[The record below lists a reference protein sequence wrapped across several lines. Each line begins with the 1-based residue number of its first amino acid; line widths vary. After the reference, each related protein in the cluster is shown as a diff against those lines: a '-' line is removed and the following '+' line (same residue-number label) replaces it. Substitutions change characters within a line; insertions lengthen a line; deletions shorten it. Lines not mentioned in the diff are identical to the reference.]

1 MPPTTVSP
9 IQAANLVV
17 LDTEMPPRSV
27 FSSDLLAAAPQALVK
42 DTILVNPSDGPCQSS
57 KKITG
62 PSLNEQHSSA
72 SSEDHPMSVSEP
84 ALVQATTKEILNPV
98 SIVHA
103 SPSHPEERS
112 LTVLSTRPALAQI
125 TIEEILDSGSMEY
138 TSSSLEGRCLSFPPP
153 ALAQRAA
160 MSEEAMQE
168 EGAKGECDFEYTSFS
183 SHHVPAPEAA
193 EPAHTTSMEEEGVDE
208 EFYMGYHPFDAEDHP
223 VPQISLPEYDSND
236 PLWMYI
242 DTWLNQLPN
251 SRIPDPFVHVPAK
264 YHHSLETFLN
274 SVLPPSLPSH
284 QIQESGMDSPS
295 NNGPSPP
302 EVHPNTQDPSA
313 VLRSSTPTPMTLDDD
328 ESFIFSAPPGP
339 WNTMWVIDE
348 DDDLDAP
355 YQQGWMPCNQDMAER
370 VLDQVEVDYDDRFAD
385 DVQHFDDSQSDEE

>member
-1 MPPTTVSP
+1 
-9 IQAANLVV
+9 
-17 LDTEMPPRSV
+17 MPPRSV
-27 FSSDLLAAAPQALVK
+27 FSSDVLAAAPQALVK
-42 DTILVNPSDGPCQSS
+42 DSVSIDPFDGTCQSS

-62 PSLNEQHSSA
+62 PSLIEQHSSA
-72 SSEDHPMSVSEP
+72 SSEDHPMSVSGP
-84 ALVQATTKEILNPV
+84 AFFQATTEEIFNPG

-103 SPSHPEERS
+103 SPPYSEERS
-112 LTVLSTRPALAQI
+112 LTVLSTRPSRALT
-125 TIEEILDSGSMEY
+125 TIEEILDSASMEY
-138 TSSSLEGRCLSFPPP
+138 TSSSLEDRCSSFPQP
-153 ALAQRAA
+153 ALAQRAI
-160 MSEEAMQE
+160 MREEAMQE
-168 EGAKGECDFEYTSFS
+168 ERAKGECDFEYTSFS
-183 SHHVPAPEAA
+183 SHHVPAPEAD
-193 EPAHTTSMEEEGVDE
+193 EFAHTTSMKEEGVDE

-223 VPQISLPEYDSND
+223 VPQIALPEYDPND

-274 SVLPPSLPSH
+274 SVLPPSFPSH
-284 QIQESGMDSPS
+284 QIQDSGMDSSS

-370 VLDQVEVDYDDRFAD
+370 VLDQFEVDYDERFAD
-385 DVQHFDDSQSDEE
+385 VIEHFDDFQSEEE